1 MTEMKKSMA
10 LFSGSVNP
18 KFAEEIADKLGVP
31 FVALVG
37 EDEISEGVLSVK
49 DMRSGEQIKLSP
61 AQAAEFIRKAVE
73 KRNESAVIKE

>member
-1 MTEMKKSMA
+1 MSY
-10 LFSGSVNP
+10 
-18 KFAEEIADKLGVP
+18 ADKLGVP

-61 AQAAEFIRKAVE
+61 AQAAEYIRKAVE
-73 KRNESAVIKE
+73 KRNERAVIKE

>member
-1 MTEMKKSMA
+1 MSY
-10 LFSGSVNP
+10 
-18 KFAEEIADKLGVP
+18 ADKLGVP

-37 EDEISEGVLSVK
+37 EDEIGEGVLSVK
-49 DMRSGEQIKLSP
+49 NMQSGEQVKLSP